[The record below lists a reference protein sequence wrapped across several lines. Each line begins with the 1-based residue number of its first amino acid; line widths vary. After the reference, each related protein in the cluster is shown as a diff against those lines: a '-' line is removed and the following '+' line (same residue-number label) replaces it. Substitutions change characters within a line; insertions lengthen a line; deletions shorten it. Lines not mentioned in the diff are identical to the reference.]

1 MKREAVGRRG
11 EDLAAVFLQSQGYQV
26 LERNWRCHGL
36 GEVDLVMRRD
46 ECLVFVEVRARR
58 TKAYGAPEDSLTPA
72 KRRRMIALAEAY
84 VDQHGWEGDYRIDF
98 VALEM
103 DAHGRLTRR
112 EHIENAV
119 TGWD

>member
-84 VDQHGWEGDYRIDF
+84 VDQHAWEGDYRIDF